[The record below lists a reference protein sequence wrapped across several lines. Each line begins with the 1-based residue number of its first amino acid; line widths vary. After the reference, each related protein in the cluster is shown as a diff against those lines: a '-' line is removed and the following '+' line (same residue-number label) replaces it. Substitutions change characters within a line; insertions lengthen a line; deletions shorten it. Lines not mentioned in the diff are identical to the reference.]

1 MLRLQNVCKRYGGHD
16 GVVVLDDLSLEVATG
31 EFVCVVGPSGCGKST
46 LLNIIAGFERPTGGT
61 VERGGKVGF
70 MFQEPTL
77 FPWLKVKDNV
87 AFGLKMMR
95 LPQKDIDARVQRYL
109 SLVHLTEF
117 RDAYPR
123 QLSGGMKQRAALARV
138 LALDPDVLL
147 MDEPFAALDVQTR
160 EELYVEFQDIWQ
172 RTGKTVVFITH
183 NVREA
188 VCLGDRVV
196 VLSPRPGSIVREFPV
211 DLPRP
216 REIDHLEVA
225 RLARAVHDELKMNQ
239 QHSRV

>member
-1 MLRLQNVCKRYGGHD
+1 MLRLQHINKRYGSGASA
-16 GVVVLDDLSLEVATG
+16 VPVLDDISLDVATG

-46 LLNIIAGFERPTGGT
+46 LLNVIAGLERPTSGT
-61 VERGGKVGF
+61 VERGEKVGF

-95 LPQKDIDARVQRYL
+95 LPRKEIDERVERYL
-109 SLVHLTEF
+109 SLVRLTEF

-123 QLSGGMKQRAALARV
+123 QLSGGMKQRAALARM

-147 MDEPFAALDVQTR
+147 MDEPFAALDAQTR
-160 EELYVEFQDIWQ
+160 EELYLELQDVWR
-172 RTGKTVVFITH
+172 RTGKTIVFITH

-188 VCLGDRVV
+188 VCLGDRVLV
-196 VLSPRPGSIVREFPV
+196 FSPRPGRIKREFHV
-211 DLPRP
+211 DIPRP
-216 REIDHLEVA
+216 REIGDLAVA
-225 RLARAVHDELKMNQ
+225 RLAHEVHNELK
-239 QHSRV
+239 V